1 MQNNFDSIS
10 GDDFLTSSDMY
21 MNMNQDPGYYSSP
34 ALNEVDNSASSL
46 SLESHSSSPT
56 ARMVRSNIP
65 PSLLIGGSASPQEFA
80 AMPSPYMESP
90 YTADPYTSDMTT
102 LMEMHELNSSLPS
115 SPFFTTSFFGTM
127 DTSSVSQLTPP
138 EYSPSEKASAYTSA
152 LAYPYSSYT
161 SGDKTPT
168 SPSSFSS
175 PYNYP
180 NGNDN
185 NATPV
190 FPDQQTIKRAMD
202 AAANGAKTFICE
214 FTGCSRTFQQFQN
227 LKSHWR
233 CHSEVKRFGCD
244 ECDARFRR
252 LPDLYRH
259 KRSLHGAGKPHECD
273 LCHKTF
279 ARADAL
285 RRHTL
290 SKNKPRGCT
299 GVDVRQPNGLHLV

>member
-1 MQNNFDSIS
+1 
-10 GDDFLTSSDMY
+10 
-21 MNMNQDPGYYSSP
+21 MNMNQDGSYYSTP
-34 ALNEVDNSASSL
+34 SL
-46 SLESHSSSPT
+46 SQEHAIQSPSTPT
-56 ARMVRSNIP
+56 AHSARSNIP

-90 YTADPYTSDMTT
+90 YTADAYTS
-102 LMEMHELNSSLPS
+102 EMQNMMLNSAGIHSAMPS
-115 SPFFTTSFFGTM
+115 SPFFSANLFGL
-127 DTSSVSQLTPP
+127 DTIGVSTINPSP
-138 EYSPSEKASAYTSA
+138 EYSPSEKTAAYLFHS
-152 LAYPYSSYT
+152 YSSY
-161 SGDKTPT
+161 SGENAPV
-168 SPSSFSS
+168 SPSSISS

-185 NATPV
+185 NTIPV
-190 FPDQQTIKRAMD
+190 FPDQQVIKNAME
-202 AAANGAKTFICE
+202 AAANGSKSFACE
-214 FTGCSRTFQQFQN
+214 FGGCSRVFHQFQN

-259 KRSLHGAGKPHECD
+259 KRSLHGAGKPHTCN
-273 LCHKTF
+273 LCNKSF

-299 GVDVRQPNGLHLV
+299 GIPGSLDLLV

>member
-1 MQNNFDSIS
+1 MNSFDSIS
-10 GDDFLTSSDMY
+10 GDDFLSSSDMY
-21 MNMNQDPGYYSSP
+21 MNMNQDGSYYSSP
-34 ALNEVDNSASSL
+34 SITLTEDNSASPMSL
-46 SLESHSSSPT
+46 SSSSLTTGNHMKPR
-56 ARMVRSNIP
+56 ANV
-65 PSLLIGGSASPQEFA
+65 PSGLLIGAVSPQEFA
-80 AMPSPYMESP
+80 AMPSPYLNSP
-90 YTADPYTSDMTT
+90 YTADPYTAD
-102 LMEMHELNSSLPS
+102 LSSVNMMDLHSALPS
-115 SPFFTTSFFGTM
+115 SPFFNASFFGSTM
-127 DTSSVSQLTPP
+127 DTAGVAQLTTP
-138 EYSPSEKASAYTSA
+138 EYSPSVDSSSYAAT
-152 LAYPYSSYT
+152 LTYPYSGFSAE
-161 SGDKTPT
+161 KMPV

-202 AAANGAKTFICE
+202 AAADGSKTFPCE
-214 FTGCSRTFQQFQN
+214 FSGCPRIFQQFQN

-244 ECDARFRR
+244 ECDSRFRR

-273 LCHKTF
+273 LCHKSF

-299 GVDVRQPNGLHLV
+299 GIPIH

>member
-227 LKSHWR
+227 LKSHWKLKDSVAMNATPASVVCLICIATR
-233 CHSEVKRFGCD
+233 EVCTERGNRTSVTCVTKLLRELMLYVVTHCQRTSLG
-244 ECDARFRR
+244 DAQVLMFVNRTAFI
-252 LPDLYRH
+252 
-259 KRSLHGAGKPHECD
+259 
-273 LCHKTF
+273 
-279 ARADAL
+279 
-285 RRHTL
+285 
-290 SKNKPRGCT
+290 
-299 GVDVRQPNGLHLV
+299 